1 MSRVD
6 GRRRDRRATL
16 ISRAIA
22 GLGVVLALGATTACT
37 AAGTPSV
44 AAPPVT
50 ATQTVTTATTVRTTS
65 TVTATVTRTPT
76 STAAP
81 VTLVVA
87 TFQDPANYECTDANA
102 EWCWALD
109 LTTTGPCPNG
119 AYVSLEVHKND
130 DPAVVTTLETTSAPV
145 TDPLGGKVSVQLST
159 SGFTGEGDTL
169 RANVK
174 ESRCA

>member
-1 MSRVD
+1 M
-6 GRRRDRRATL
+6 GRTFWTRAGA
-16 ISRAIA
+16 AIA
-22 GLGVVLALGATTACT
+22 IALAVGGTTACT

-50 ATQTVTTATTVRTTS
+50 VTQTVSTTTTLRTTS
-65 TVTATVTRTPT
+65 TVTATVTETPV

-81 VTLVVA
+81 ATLVVA
-87 TFQDPANYECTDANA
+87 TFQDPSAFECSDATA

-119 AYVSLEVHKND
+119 AYVAIDVRKND
-130 DPAVVTTLETTSAPV
+130 DPAVVTTLNTTSAPITDALGSKV
-145 TDPLGGKVSVQLST
+145 TVQLSA
-159 SGFTGEGDTL
+159 SGLTVEGDTL
-169 RANVK
+169 RATVK

>member
-1 MSRVD
+1 MVR
-6 GRRRDRRATL
+6 GRRIRSAAPALAVGGL
-16 ISRAIA
+16 IILIA
-22 GLGVVLALGATTACT
+22 GCS

-50 ATQTVTTATTVRTTS
+50 VTATATTTTTVRTTS
-65 TVTATVTRTPT
+65 TVTATVTQTPT

-81 VTLVVA
+81 VTLVVP
-87 TFQDPANYECTDANA
+87 TFQDPSTYECSDANS

-119 AYVSLEVHKND
+119 VYVSLEVHKTD
-130 DPAVVTTLETTSAPV
+130 DPGVVTTLETTSDPI

-159 SGFTGEGDTL
+159 SGLTAAGDTL
-169 RANVK
+169 KAKVK